1 MIAQRVLVNTL
12 EHFRSFPAAG
22 FADVLI
28 RHALSVEFRRPI
40 MPELVISIHALRGE
54 GDLFV
59 VNLRIL
65 RAISIHALRGEGD
78 SLC

>member
-1 MIAQRVLVNTL
+1 MEL
-12 EHFRSFPAAG
+12 
-22 FADVLI
+22 
-28 RHALSVEFRRPI
+28 RRPI

-78 SLC
+78 RMQGGSRLK

>member
-1 MIAQRVLVNTL
+1 
-12 EHFRSFPAAG
+12 
-22 FADVLI
+22 
-28 RHALSVEFRRPI
+28 

-78 SLC
+78 RMQGGSRLK